1 MSAIRFYY
9 NDTISDFLD
18 RSSDEIVGKMVQASA
33 HDINNE
39 TTDSWVSEIEV
50 LKDVLSPYRG
60 HGSVFFEYNIPRMGR
75 RADVIVIIDG
85 IVFVLEFK
93 TTTQDRKF
101 SHGGLMQVWDYA
113 IDLKNFQEG
122 SLDRSIIPILVAP
135 NEADRNCHI
144 ELQQYEDK
152 VYNPMQAN
160 RRQLAVALSLALSS
174 VKKTH
179 IDDNDFYWAISGYEP
194 TPTIIEAA
202 VSLYREH
209 TVEDITRHDGD
220 IESTM
225 QGLTHI
231 IAECRALRRKAVCFV
246 TGVPGAGKTL
256 IGLQTAI
263 NEFEKGEKAVY
274 LSGNYPLVEVL
285 QEALA
290 RDLVRRS
297 QKDFKEGRS
306 STKPCTKTEAR
317 SRVKTFIQMIH
328 HYRDLYLEGTEIRDG
343 EIVPKEGYFR
353 THTDK
358 AYIPTEHIAIF
369 DEAQRAW
376 TKDELAR
383 FMGQK
388 KKLQNFPYSEPEY
401 LISCMD
407 RQVDWGLVVC
417 LVGGGQEINKGEAGL
432 SEWINA
438 INRRF
443 THWHVYLSDR
453 LHEKEYAEGRA
464 LEALSLSND
473 QIHVETSLHLS
484 VSMRSFR
491 AEKVSLF
498 VHQLL
503 ELQPRQ
509 AHDTLNELY
518 NYPIVITRSL
528 DTAKKW
534 LKQKARG
541 SERYGI
547 LACSK
552 GERLKAISVNVRYKP
567 DFVHWFLDDDDD
579 IRSSNALEDTLTEFE
594 VQGLEIDWSCV
605 VWDADLRLDPDA
617 MQWKHFQ
624 LRGGDNWQ
632 KIHKKANQVYQINAY
647 RVLLTRARQGMVIV
661 VPEGDHGNPP
671 DKTRKPEY
679 YDGVYSY
686 LLRIGIPEIR

>member
-1 MSAIRFYY
+1 MPAIRFYY
-9 NDTISDFLD
+9 SDTIHDFLD
-18 RSSDEIVGKMVQASA
+18 RCTDEIIGKMAQASA
-33 HDINNE
+33 HDLNDE
-39 TTDSWVSEIEV
+39 TTDSWVCEIEV
-50 LKDVLSPYRG
+50 LKDVLAPYRDR
-60 HGSVFFEYNIPRMGR
+60 GSVFFEYNIPRMGR
-75 RADVIVIIDG
+75 RADVIALIDG

-93 TTTQDRKF
+93 TLTQKF
-101 SHGGLMQVWDYA
+101 AHEGLLQAWDYA

-122 SLDRSIIPILVAP
+122 SRDRSIIPILVAP
-135 NEADRNCHI
+135 AEADHNCHI

-160 RRQLAVALSLALSS
+160 SRQLAVALSLVLSS
-174 VKKTH
+174 LEKPYAG
-179 IDDNDFYWAISGYEP
+179 DNDYDWAVSGYEP

-231 IAECRALRRKAVCFV
+231 IDECRNHARKAVCFV

-274 LSGNYPLVEVL
+274 HSGNFPLVEVL

-297 QKDFKEGRS
+297 KEDYKSGRS
-306 STKPCTKTEAR
+306 DTKPCTKAEAR

-383 FMGQK
+383 FMGKK
-388 KKLQNFPYSEPEY
+388 KKLHGFPYSEPEY

-407 RQVDWGLVVC
+407 RQTDWGLVVC

-438 INRRF
+438 INRKF
-443 THWHVYLSDR
+443 SHWHVYLSDR

-464 LEALSLSND
+464 LETLTLNKD

-503 ELQPRQ
+503 ELHPQQ
-509 AHDTLNELY
+509 AHDTLTELC
-518 NYPIVITRSL
+518 NYPIAVTRSL

-567 DFVHWFLDDDDD
+567 DFVHWFLDNDDD

-605 VWDADLRLDPDA
+605 VWDADLRLDTNA
-617 MQWKHFQ
+617 MRWQHHQ
-624 LRGGDNWQ
+624 LRGGAAWQ
-632 KIHKKANQVYQINAY
+632 RINKESNQAYQINAY

-661 VPEGDHGNPP
+661 VPEGDHGVPP
-671 DKTRKPEY
+671 DSTRLPGY
-679 YDGVYSY
+679 YDGVYAY
-686 LLRIGIPEIR
+686 LRRIGIPEI